1 MVQSLAGGEE
11 PENTC
16 AGFGVSQFEIPQ
28 RLASRF
34 SNGILAIC
42 AEDGEMKAGH
52 ADVSGNVAHAMQI
65 VNEPKPRGKTALV
78 CLVGISVTRGMR
90 YV

>member
-1 MVQSLAGGEE
+1 
-11 PENTC
+11 
-16 AGFGVSQFEIPQ
+16 
-28 RLASRF
+28 
-34 SNGILAIC
+34 
-42 AEDGEMKAGH
+42 MKAGH